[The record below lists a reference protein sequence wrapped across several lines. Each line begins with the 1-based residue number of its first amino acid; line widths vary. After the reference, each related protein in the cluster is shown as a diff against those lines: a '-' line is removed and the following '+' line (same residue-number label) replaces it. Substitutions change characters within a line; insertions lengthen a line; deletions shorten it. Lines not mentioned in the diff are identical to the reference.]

1 MGYIDLHVHSS
12 ASDGTLSPGD
22 VLRRAAAR
30 QLDAIAL
37 TDHDTTDGLADAMKA
52 ICELQESGAYTPEL
66 IPGIEMSCVYL
77 GTEIH
82 ILGLYVDPDSRI
94 LAHGLKDIRLARTRR
109 NLTMLEHFQ
118 EDGFSITFEDL
129 IRENPDTV
137 ITRAHFARVLVDKGY
152 CSTMKQAFEKYLA
165 YGGRYCQRKE
175 ELKPERAMELLVQAG
190 AFPVLAHP
198 LQYHLG
204 YGGVEELVLFLKELG
219 LKGLEVYHSSNN
231 ACESSKLKQIAK
243 KYHLL
248 PSGGSD
254 FHGSNKPDIEIGTGR
269 GGLRISHLLLDD
281 IKEAHY
287 GRII

>member
-1 MGYIDLHVHSS
+1 
-12 ASDGTLSPGD
+12 
-22 VLRRAAAR
+22 
-30 QLDAIAL
+30 
-37 TDHDTTDGLADAMKA
+37 
-52 ICELQESGAYTPEL
+52 
-66 IPGIEMSCVYL
+66 
-77 GTEIH
+77 
-82 ILGLYVDPDSRI
+82 
-94 LAHGLKDIRLARTRR
+94 
-109 NLTMLEHFQ
+109 
-118 EDGFSITFEDL
+118 
-129 IRENPDTV
+129 
-137 ITRAHFARVLVDKGY
+137 
-152 CSTMKQAFEKYLA
+152 
-165 YGGRYCQRKE
+165 
-175 ELKPERAMELLVQAG
+175 MELLVQAG